1 MYVLLTTFP
10 QGGSGNV
17 GDKLI
22 EQSVKAL
29 VTREKG
35 ACEFFTI
42 FREAPLEPHLARVN
56 AARAVLMPAFPV
68 RDTPMYPGTYRL
80 VEDLSQIRVPLVP
93 IGANWN
99 VYPGDAVSRS
109 RVRYSPQTTAFL
121 RRVAGQVVQFS
132 CREYFTCRVLARH
145 GVENTLMTGDPAW
158 YDLASLGKPMRR
170 PRRVEKLVFSPP
182 LSPYY
187 ARQAEQVI
195 EMLAELFPRAEK
207 YCSMH
212 LADLDTAGEEGPEAA
227 ENSAA
232 LTPAVTQKNRRIR
245 AHAQAH
251 GFEIR
256 QVSGDL
262 ARTRFYEECDLHV
275 GYECHS
281 HLAFLS
287 QRIPSV
293 LIAEDARGVG
303 FNYTLGVGG
312 FEGFVRCQAP
322 PAEPV
327 RKTITSGYC
336 TTLAEYSVAP
346 ARVDVH
352 AALRGFIQE
361 ELASGFRRYLGLSSY
376 IDELYEQVMRPFIR
390 SIP

>member
-10 QGGSGNV
+10 QAGSGNV

-35 ACEFFTI
+35 ESEFFTI
-42 FREAPLEPHLARVN
+42 FREAPLEPHLARIN

-80 VEDLSQIRVPLVP
+80 LEDLSQIRVPLVP

-99 VYPGDAVSRS
+99 VYPGDAVSR
-109 RVRYSPQTTAFL
+109 RCVRYSPQTTAFL
-121 RRVAGQVVQFS
+121 RRVAGQVAQFS

-187 ARQAEQVI
+187 ARQAERVI
-195 EMLAELFPRAEK
+195 EVLAELFPRAEK

-212 LADLDTAGEEGPEAA
+212 LRTWTRRARRGRKRPRTAP
-227 ENSAA
+227 
-232 LTPAVTQKNRRIR
+232 R
-245 AHAQAH
+245 
-251 GFEIR
+251 
-256 QVSGDL
+256 
-262 ARTRFYEECDLHV
+262 
-275 GYECHS
+275 
-281 HLAFLS
+281 
-287 QRIPSV
+287 
-293 LIAEDARGVG
+293 
-303 FNYTLGVGG
+303 
-312 FEGFVRCQAP
+312 
-322 PAEPV
+322 
-327 RKTITSGYC
+327 
-336 TTLAEYSVAP
+336 
-346 ARVDVH
+346 
-352 AALRGFIQE
+352 
-361 ELASGFRRYLGLSSY
+361 
-376 IDELYEQVMRPFIR
+376 
-390 SIP
+390 